1 MNEINNKELIE
12 RVAKLADKIEDAMD
26 GEHTVVCMSALAYET
41 AMMLVSHTDTQI
53 ATVEVG
59 DLLATLRRK
68 LPNAT
73 KQSTALISMATKVNI
88 LFIVSC

>member
-1 MNEINNKELIE
+1 MSQMNKKEIAE
-12 RVAKLADKIEDAMD
+12 RAANLTDKIDDAMD

-59 DLLATLRRK
+59 AKLFYEQILR
-68 LPNAT
+68 
-73 KQSTALISMATKVNI
+73 NI
-88 LFIVSC
+88 KAIEQRIASNEKAN

>member
-26 GEHTVVCMSALAYET
+26 GEHTVVCMNALVYET

-53 ATVEVG
+53 ATVKVG
-59 DLLATLRRK
+59 AKLFYEQILRTIKRIK
-68 LPNAT
+68 RNSANYA
-73 KQSTALISMATKVNI
+73 KAN
-88 LFIVSC
+88 

>member
-1 MNEINNKELIE
+1 MSEMNKKEIAE
-12 RVAKLADKIEDAMD
+12 RAANLTDKIEDAMD

-59 DLLATLRRK
+59 AKLFYEQILRNIKSIEQRIAN
-68 LPNAT
+68 NA
-73 KQSTALISMATKVNI
+73 KAN
-88 LFIVSC
+88 

>member
-1 MNEINNKELIE
+1 MSEINNKELIE
-12 RVAKLADKIEDAMD
+12 RVTKLADKVKDAID

-59 DLLATLRRK
+59 AKLFYEQILRNIK
-68 LPNAT
+68 AIEQNIT
-73 KQSTALISMATKVNI
+73 KNEKKNKE
-88 LFIVSC
+88 

>member
-1 MNEINNKELIE
+1 MSKMNKKEIAE
-12 RVAKLADKIEDAMD
+12 RAANLTDKIEDAMD

-59 DLLATLRRK
+59 AKLFYEQLLRNIKAIE
-68 LPNAT
+68 
-73 KQSTALISMATKVNI
+73 QSIENNVKAN
-88 LFIVSC
+88 

>member
-1 MNEINNKELIE
+1 MNEINKKEIAE
-12 RVAKLADKIEDAMD
+12 RAANLTDKIEDAMD

-59 DLLATLRRK
+59 AKLFYEQILRNIK
-68 LPNAT
+68 AIEQNIANNA
-73 KQSTALISMATKVNI
+73 KAN
-88 LFIVSC
+88 

>member
-1 MNEINNKELIE
+1 MNEINKKELAE
-12 RVAKLADKIEDAMD
+12 RVAKLTDKIEDAMD

-59 DLLATLRRK
+59 AKLFYEQILRNIKAIEQRIAS
-68 LPNAT
+68 NA
-73 KQSTALISMATKVNI
+73 KAN
-88 LFIVSC
+88 

>member
-1 MNEINNKELIE
+1 MRKINNKELNE
-12 RVAKLADKIEDAMD
+12 RVANLTDKIEDAMD

-59 DLLATLRRK
+59 AKLFYEQILRNIK
-68 LPNAT
+68 AIE
-73 KQSTALISMATKVNI
+73 QSIENNEKAN
-88 LFIVSC
+88 

>member
-1 MNEINNKELIE
+1 MSQMNKKEIAE
-12 RVAKLADKIEDAMD
+12 RAANLTDKIEDAMD

-59 DLLATLRRK
+59 VKLFYEQILRNIK
-68 LPNAT
+68 AIE
-73 KQSTALISMATKVNI
+73 QSIANNEKAN
-88 LFIVSC
+88 

>member
-12 RVAKLADKIEDAMD
+12 RATKLADKIEDAMD

-59 DLLATLRRK
+59 AKLFYEQILRNIEAIEQSIAN
-68 LPNAT
+68 NA
-73 KQSTALISMATKVNI
+73 KAN
-88 LFIVSC
+88 

>member
-1 MNEINNKELIE
+1 MSEINYKELTE

-59 DLLATLRRK
+59 AKLFYEQILRNIK
-68 LPNAT
+68 AIE
-73 KQSTALISMATKVNI
+73 QSISNNEQTN
-88 LFIVSC
+88 

>member
-1 MNEINNKELIE
+1 MNEINKKELAE
-12 RVAKLADKIEDAMD
+12 RVAKLTDKIEDAMD

-59 DLLATLRRK
+59 AKLFYEQILR
-68 LPNAT
+68 
-73 KQSTALISMATKVNI
+73 NI
-88 LFIVSC
+88 KAIEQRIASNEKAN

>member
-1 MNEINNKELIE
+1 MNEINKKEMAE
-12 RVAKLADKIEDAMD
+12 RAANLTDKIEDAMD

-59 DLLATLRRK
+59 AKLFYEQILRNIK
-68 LPNAT
+68 AIEQNIANNA
-73 KQSTALISMATKVNI
+73 KAN
-88 LFIVSC
+88 

>member
-1 MNEINNKELIE
+1 MTKTNNKELIE
-12 RVAKLADKIEDAMD
+12 QVANLTDKIEDAMD

-59 DLLATLRRK
+59 AKLFYEQILRNIKAIEQRIAS
-68 LPNAT
+68 NA
-73 KQSTALISMATKVNI
+73 KAN
-88 LFIVSC
+88 

>member
-1 MNEINNKELIE
+1 MSQMNKKELAV
-12 RVAKLADKIEDAMD
+12 RVVKLTDKIEDAMD

-59 DLLATLRRK
+59 AKLFYEQILRNIKAIEQRIAS
-68 LPNAT
+68 NA
-73 KQSTALISMATKVNI
+73 KAN
-88 LFIVSC
+88 

>member
-1 MNEINNKELIE
+1 MSEINKEELAE
-12 RVAKLADKIEDAMD
+12 RVAKLTDKIEDAMD

-59 DLLATLRRK
+59 AKLFYEQILRNIK
-68 LPNAT
+68 AIEQSIESNA
-73 KQSTALISMATKVNI
+73 KAN
-88 LFIVSC
+88 

>member
-1 MNEINNKELIE
+1 MSQMNKKEIAK
-12 RVAKLADKIEDAMD
+12 RVVKLTDKIEDAMD

-59 DLLATLRRK
+59 AKLFYEQILRNIEAIEQSIAN
-68 LPNAT
+68 NA
-73 KQSTALISMATKVNI
+73 KAN
-88 LFIVSC
+88 

>member
-12 RVAKLADKIEDAMD
+12 RVAKLADKIADAMD

-59 DLLATLRRK
+59 AKLFYEQILRNIEAIEQSIAN
-68 LPNAT
+68 NA
-73 KQSTALISMATKVNI
+73 KAN
-88 LFIVSC
+88 

>member
-1 MNEINNKELIE
+1 MNKKEIAE
-12 RVAKLADKIEDAMD
+12 RAANLTDKIEDAMD

-59 DLLATLRRK
+59 AKLFYEQILRNIK
-68 LPNAT
+68 AIEQNITNNA
-73 KQSTALISMATKVNI
+73 KAN
-88 LFIVSC
+88 

>member
-1 MNEINNKELIE
+1 MSEINKKELSE
-12 RVAKLADKIEDAMD
+12 QVAKLTDKIEDAMD

-59 DLLATLRRK
+59 AKLFYEQILRNIKAIEQRIAS
-68 LPNAT
+68 NA
-73 KQSTALISMATKVNI
+73 KAN
-88 LFIVSC
+88 

>member
-1 MNEINNKELIE
+1 MSQMNKKEIAE
-12 RVAKLADKIEDAMD
+12 RAANLTDKIEDTMD

-59 DLLATLRRK
+59 AKLFYEQILR
-68 LPNAT
+68 
-73 KQSTALISMATKVNI
+73 NI
-88 LFIVSC
+88 KAIEQRIANNEKAN

>member
-1 MNEINNKELIE
+1 MNEINNKEPIE

-41 AMMLVSHTDTQI
+41 AMMLVSHTDTQK

-59 DLLATLRRK
+59 AKLFYEQILRNIK
-68 LPNAT
+68 AIE
-73 KQSTALISMATKVNI
+73 QSISNNEQAN
-88 LFIVSC
+88 

>member
-1 MNEINNKELIE
+1 MSRMNKKEIAE
-12 RVAKLADKIEDAMD
+12 RAAKLTDKIEDAMD

-59 DLLATLRRK
+59 AKLFYEDLLRNIKRIE
-68 LPNAT
+68 
-73 KQSTALISMATKVNI
+73 QSIANNEKAN
-88 LFIVSC
+88 